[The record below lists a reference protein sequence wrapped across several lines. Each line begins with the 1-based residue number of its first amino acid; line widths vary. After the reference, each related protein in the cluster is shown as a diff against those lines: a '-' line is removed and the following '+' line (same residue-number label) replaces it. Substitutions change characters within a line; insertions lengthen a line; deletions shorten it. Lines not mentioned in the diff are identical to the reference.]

1 MLTWK
6 CFVYW
11 FKTLFSGPPLSR
23 STKLLRVFKRKKNTW
38 SCTVLVN
45 SSYDL
50 ELSLNSLIVF
60 INLFIYL
67 FQWASCW
74 SWPIVCQWT
83 LRMVSY
89 CVGLLVMVNYSHD
102 PLLSLNFLIV
112 ASWLL
117 LFIYYSNEVH
127 AGADRW
133 FMSIKISSKGLP
145 TDSCLWCYPLRCDKR
160 LFSWMGGIWIILLH
174 CSSSKS
180 LLFNYQD
187 HPSYC
192 NKWNVI
198 LTSLKC
204 FWYLV

>member
-11 FKTLFSGPPLSR
+11 FKTLFSGAPLSW
-23 STKLLRVFKRKKNTW
+23 STKLLRVFKRKKTTW

-45 SSYDL
+45 SLYDL

-74 SWPIVCQWT
+74 SWPILCQWT
-83 LRMVSY
+83 LHMVSY
-89 CVGLLVMVNYSHD
+89 CVVGDGELFTWSFIIFE
-102 PLLSLNFLIV
+102 FLDCCFMI
-112 ASWLL
+112 A
-117 LFIYYSNEVH
+117 FIFFYSNEVH
-127 AGADRW
+127 AGADPMTW

-145 TDSCLWCYPLRCDKR
+145 TDSCLWCYPLRCHER
-160 LFSWMGGIWIILLH
+160 SFSWMGGIWIILLH

-180 LLFNYQD
+180 LLNYQD
-187 HPSYC
+187 HPSYG
-192 NKWNVI
+192 
-198 LTSLKC
+198 LE
-204 FWYLV
+204 